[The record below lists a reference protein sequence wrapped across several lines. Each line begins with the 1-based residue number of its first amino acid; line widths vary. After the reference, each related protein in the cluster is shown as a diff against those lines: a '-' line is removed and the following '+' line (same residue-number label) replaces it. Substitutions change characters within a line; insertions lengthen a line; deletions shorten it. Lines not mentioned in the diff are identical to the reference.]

1 MIAPIKPMPTLRRK
15 ESLAGPLT
23 EDQKERA
30 KKMELIRQ
38 KLKDR
43 KITEYESDTIER
55 YEMLSEEFDYEQVR
69 NNENFVIK
77 RYKDS
82 LYRGE
87 ANPETKKRS
96 GRGVMVYDSGRIYEG
111 TWQQDKRHG

>member
-1 MIAPIKPMPTLRRK
+1 MQEEQSVIAPIKPMPTLRRK

-55 YEMLSEEFDYEQVR
+55 YEMLSEEFDYE
-69 NNENFVIK
+69 
-77 RYKDS
+77 
-82 LYRGE
+82 
-87 ANPETKKRS
+87 
-96 GRGVMVYDSGRIYEG
+96 
-111 TWQQDKRHG
+111 